1 MVAIF
6 VVLLILGL
14 VAIDAVIQSR
24 ERRHAQRA
32 DPAAPPPPRSP

>member
-14 VAIDAVIQSR
+14 VAIDTALQSR
-24 ERRHAQRA
+24 PGRREPSER
-32 DPAAPPPPRSP
+32 PAAPSLPGDS